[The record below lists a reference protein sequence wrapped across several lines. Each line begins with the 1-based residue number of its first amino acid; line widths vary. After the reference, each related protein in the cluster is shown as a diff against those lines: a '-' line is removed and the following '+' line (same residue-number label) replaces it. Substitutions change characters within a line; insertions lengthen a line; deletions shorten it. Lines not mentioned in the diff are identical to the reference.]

1 MRDQKLVY
9 TSEDG
14 ESKEIDIPSWLGE
27 APVNHHHL
35 REAFA
40 LAMGAEGIDQET
52 IAEIVQTVDDGQD
65 EDASGIEELVT
76 LTDRK
81 IQIADPD
88 DPETNVI
95 IEPESA
101 PSPDYHWDA
110 MVLDYYH
117 GRPVLCL
124 YEPDKEDSQFTI
136 ALPTKDDPNIRPM
149 TTRDIRLDKNVEI
162 VEGDGEEP

>member
-52 IAEIVQTVDDGQD
+52 IAEIVQTVDDGVVSN
-65 EDASGIEELVT
+65 ENHLVWEKGSEEG
-76 LTDRK
+76 
-81 IQIADPD
+81 
-88 DPETNVI
+88 
-95 IEPESA
+95 S
-101 PSPDYHWDA
+101 SPGSD
-110 MVLDYYH
+110 
-117 GRPVLCL
+117 
-124 YEPDKEDSQFTI
+124 
-136 ALPTKDDPNIRPM
+136 
-149 TTRDIRLDKNVEI
+149 
-162 VEGDGEEP
+162 